1 MLLCLHCKNQ
11 TPNLINNLLANIAI
25 NVRCA
30 AVAMLDTSMSHKNPN
45 IKTCSN
51 LFGLIMLAVFEAC
64 MYIHVLS
71 DCNILGIYQYSL
83 HRNKKKGGMWLI
95 L

>member
-1 MLLCLHCKNQ
+1 M
-11 TPNLINNLLANIAI
+11 ANIAI

-30 AVAMLDTSMSHKNPN
+30 AVAMLDMSMSHKNLN

-64 MYIHVLS
+64 LCIHVLF
-71 DCNILGIYQYSL
+71 DCNILVIYQYSL
-83 HRNKKKGGMWLI
+83 HKNEEKGGMWLN

>member
-1 MLLCLHCKNQ
+1 M
-11 TPNLINNLLANIAI
+11 PNLINNLLANIAI

-30 AVAMLDTSMSHKNPN
+30 AVAMLDTSMSHKHPN

-51 LFGLIMLAVFEAC
+51 LFGLIMQAVFEAC
-64 MYIHVLS
+64 ICIHILS
-71 DCNILGIYQYSL
+71 GCNILVIYQCSL
-83 HRNKKKGGMWLI
+83 HKNEAKGSMWLI